1 MRRLINFAE
10 VISFL
15 FNFIISGVNIFLAM
29 EFRYISNFLIFIVL
43 LDVAQSLERFIR
55 IYTTV
60 LEKEIIL
67 KEVYYQYNS
76 DFY

>member
-1 MRRLINFAE
+1 MRRVINFAE
-10 VISFL
+10 AISFL
-15 FNFIISGVNIFLAM
+15 FNFIISGENIFLAM